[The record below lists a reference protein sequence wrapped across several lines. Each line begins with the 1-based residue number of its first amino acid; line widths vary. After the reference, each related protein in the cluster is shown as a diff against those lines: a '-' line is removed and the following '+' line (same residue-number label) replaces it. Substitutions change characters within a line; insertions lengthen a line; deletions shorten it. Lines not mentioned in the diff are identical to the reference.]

1 VSVTALAT
9 VAGVNVLL
17 WAMIFDGT
25 AGYDGR

>member
-17 WAMIFDGT
+17 WEMIFYGT